1 MNTAE
6 TENNSQG
13 KALSLAVIK
22 LLKGVIY
29 QDDDPGL
36 WQQVMNLQPRI
47 RDYVAVMGLTFQI
60 DESEGYAWLAT
71 REDDQDTTP
80 LPRLMS
86 RRQLSFPVSLLIA
99 LLRRKLAE
107 ADTTGGELRLILDR
121 DEVVNLM
128 RTFLPESSNEARLV
142 DQIDSH
148 LNKVAELGFIRR
160 LRDQKD
166 KIEVRR
172 IIKAYVDAQWLSEF
186 DQRLREYQ
194 RHIAPGGDPSQTPSQ
209 NSEDNG

>member
-1 MNTAE
+1 MTTPE
-6 TENNSQG
+6 TEDNSPG
-13 KALSLAVIK
+13 NALSMTVIK

-36 WQQVMNLQPRI
+36 WQQLINLQPRI
-47 RDYVAVMGLTFQI
+47 RDYVAVMGLTFNI
-60 DESEGYAWLAT
+60 DESEGYAWLST
-71 REDDQDTTP
+71 REDDEDTPP
-80 LPRLMS
+80 LPRLMN
-86 RRQLSFPVSLLIA
+86 RRQLSYPVSLLIA

-121 DEVVNLM
+121 EEVVNLM

-160 LRDQKD
+160 LRDQRD

-172 IIKAYVDAQWLSEF
+172 IIKAYVDAQWLNEF
-186 DQRLREYQ
+186 DQRLQDYQ
-194 RHIAPGGDPSQTPSQ
+194 RHIAPDSEQSQSDEAG
-209 NSEDNG
+209 N